1 MNEWVKEVVQK
12 MKISFVTNMTANDKL
27 FYRAGFKTGYRLAL
41 QHLKSRNVKAHPEN
55 YNVKIE
61 ATKVD
66 PFINTLLIE
75 TANENGVTVEEII
88 SSTRRHEVVVAR
100 SIFINL
106 VKELTPMSLVNIGK
120 ILDNRDHTS
129 ILHHVS
135 MKARRMNFWN
145 VESLAM
151 RRFEFIKENAEGY
164 YKTKSA

>member
-1 MNEWVKEVVQK
+1 MNEWVKEVIQK
-12 MKISFVTNMTANDKL
+12 MKVSFVLNMTSNDKL
-27 FYRAGFKTGYRLAL
+27 FYRAGFKTGYRLAV
-41 QHLKSRNVKAHPEN
+41 QHLKTRNIKANPEN
-55 YNVKIE
+55 YNVKIV

-66 PFINTLLIE
+66 PFINELLIQ

-88 SSTRRHEVVVAR
+88 SPTRRHEVVVAR

-106 VKELTPMSLVNIGK
+106 VKELTPMSLVNIGR

-151 RRFEFIKENAEGY
+151 KRFEHIKEQAETY
-164 YKTKSA
+164 YKTA